1 MKTIG
6 YIVTDRKLNDIEG
19 FVEQVND
26 YSEADPAKPILI
38 IGWQNAKTFEG
49 YNNILDRKLGDK
61 LFWTFKK
68 SESRYEFEQDLKKF
82 YAFVRNNI
90 LNNLEY
96 YYIDILKLKYSKL
109 KKLYN
114 IFNSDDRKNIYINNG
129 LIYTMYNNKVLG
141 VSLEVLEYCGIKRDK
156 VLSLL
161 DSNPNN
167 MLFYNT
173 SRGLNKLSRFLGNK
187 KYAIPYFIS
196 S

>member
-26 YSEADPAKPILI
+26 YSEADPTKPILI

-96 YYIDILKLKYSKL
+96 YYIDIFKLKYSKL

-167 MLFYNT
+167 TLFYNT